1 VILFTYI
8 SLAPVPLHCISAAER
23 LAGLRVLADFPWYH
37 HLFTLSGV
45 QGADKR
51 GSGRGKGKSGRRC
64 RPGAVIRLLLK
75 CRRVLPDVTAVACS
89 NVGIINHPHFCRPGT
104 LTDSFKF
111 VHVKTHENNR
121 EWPRNKATRSLERS
135 MYCTTDGCGF
145 APIWRTSHGPTYA
158 Q

>member
-1 VILFTYI
+1 M
-8 SLAPVPLHCISAAER
+8 
-23 LAGLRVLADFPWYH
+23 LADFPWYH

-104 LTDSFKF
+104 LTDPVRFDNVELMWFFGVALAMCLAVSSEGCPEGQNLLYLMLAYWL
-111 VHVKTHENNR
+111 VAMLVRVRSKT
-121 EWPRNKATRSLERS
+121 
-135 MYCTTDGCGF
+135 
-145 APIWRTSHGPTYA
+145 
-158 Q
+158 